1 MPIVLAILAS
11 LMCGYLSSQI
21 AAKKGLNIKFH
32 SFLGVFLGPIGVV
45 ISLLSPSSKSA
56 IAE

>member
-11 LMCGYLSSQI
+11 LLCGYLSSQI

-32 SFLGVFLGPIGVV
+32 SILDVILGPVGVLT
-45 ISLLSPSSKSA
+45 SFFAPSA
-56 IAE
+56 APVAE